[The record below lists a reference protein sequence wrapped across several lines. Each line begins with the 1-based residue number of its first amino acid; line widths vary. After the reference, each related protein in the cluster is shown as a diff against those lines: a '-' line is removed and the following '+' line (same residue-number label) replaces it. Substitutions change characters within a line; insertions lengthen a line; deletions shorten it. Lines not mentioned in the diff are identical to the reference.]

1 MIVFTWSFWILVFW
15 YNYCRRIPELYSL
28 KGLLKWYL
36 NKEWR
41 VKSKS
46 RRFSGRIPAE
56 TWKAGISSNGISWS
70 NAKIAN
76 IGRDGA
82 YLITEDKFKIDSFV
96 TVCVVTP
103 HISFSL
109 DALVV
114 RNGMNGLGV
123 RFVNNNKSIKSI
135 LLHYMCRYLS

>member
-1 MIVFTWSFWILVFW
+1 M
-15 YNYCRRIPELYSL
+15 
-28 KGLLKWYL
+28 
-36 NKEWR
+36 
-41 VKSKS
+41 KSET

-56 TWKAGISSNGISWS
+56 TWKAGISSNGITWS
-70 NAKIAN
+70 NAEIAN

-82 YLITEDKFKIDSFV
+82 YLITEDKFKIDSSV

-135 LLHYMCRYLS
+135 LLHYMCRYLA